1 MRSISSTL
9 KMTFALSLIL
19 LLPMLG
25 GAQDPSQASQTFTS
39 NSELVMV
46 PAQVVDLYGRPV
58 HGLKKE
64 DFVLKSDGN
73 PQPIAI
79 FEEIHPAATAPV
91 LPPVPAPPRLIA
103 ANSPAAAPARFT
115 NLPESG
121 IPQQLVILAVDT
133 VNTPMRLQ
141 GWARDQTIRYLQAN
155 PPRQPIELV
164 AITPGGVRQLHPFTT
179 DTAALIAALKT
190 MRMGLTRQDDQA
202 PLLSRID
209 RNGGIDT
216 YASMVN
222 ELQERQTE
230 EIAAGANATYATL
243 HDFEEIAWAY
253 SAIPGRKTVMWLTT
267 GFPIQQ
273 MVPTGPAMIGHG
285 LTASGSVPHSS
296 GMHISNELL
305 PAFQRAFTALSKSNV
320 VVYPVDVEGLPMD
333 DMWDVTMPSSLY
345 IHPEL
350 SHLSPTILPDRA
362 AENRDGMKELAHR
375 TGGKT
380 CTAGNNVS
388 FCLEQALAES
398 SDYYLL
404 AFYVSQQ
411 KRKTGWHK
419 LKVNLNVDHG
429 EVRSR
434 NTYYLRPLGVPP
446 QREQEEDLRGA
457 ISASVDYTGILFN
470 VQPGTRP
477 DGATAPIMFKVS
489 VPSTSILML
498 PGEDKLSFDVIS
510 IPLSKNGAPVG
521 KQWRIV
527 KLEMNPETAQKAL
540 EKGWSLINTLSA
552 DGSLTAV
559 KVVIRDNGTGRIG
572 SVTFPV
578 ENVSSRA
585 EPSGSRGTPAASMMP
600 R

>member
-1 MRSISSTL
+1 M
-9 KMTFALSLIL
+9 IL
-19 LLPMLG
+19 LPPILAA
-25 GAQDPSQASQTFTS
+25 AQNPAQASQTFTS

-46 PAQVVDLYGRPV
+46 PVQVLDHNGSPV

-64 DFVLKSDGN
+64 DFVLNSDGN

-79 FEEIHPAATAPV
+79 FEEMRASSIPAPPSRVPV
-91 LPPVPAPPRLIA
+91 PPRLIA
-103 ANSPAAAPARFT
+103 ANPPPPVPAKFT
-115 NLPESG
+115 NLPETG
-121 IPQQLVILAVDT
+121 IPQQLNILAIDT
-133 VNTPMRLQ
+133 VNTPIRLQ
-141 GWARDQTIRYLQAN
+141 EWSRQQIIHYLQAN
-155 PPRQPIELV
+155 PPGQPIELI

-179 DTAALIAALKT
+179 DTAALIAAIKKLRT
-190 MRMGLTRQDDQA
+190 GFTRQDEQP
-202 PLLSRID
+202 PLMSRMDRTGKID
-209 RNGGIDT
+209 SYT
-216 YASMVN
+216 SMVN

-273 MVPTGPAMIGHG
+273 MVPTGQSMIGHG
-285 LTASGSVPHSS
+285 LTASGSLPHSS
-296 GMHISNELL
+296 GMRLSNELL
-305 PAFQRAFTALSKSNV
+305 PAFQRAFTALNKSNV
-320 VVYPVDVEGLPMD
+320 VVYPVDVQGLPMD
-333 DMWDVTMPSSLY
+333 DMWDVTMPSSLF
-345 IHPEL
+345 IHPEF
-350 SHLSPTILPDRA
+350 SHMSPNLIPDRS
-362 AENRDGMKELAHR
+362 AEDRDGMKELAHR
-375 TGGKT
+375 TGGRT

-388 FCLEQALAES
+388 FCLQEALTES

-434 NTYYLRPLGVPP
+434 NTYYLRPLGIPP

-457 ISASVDYTGILFN
+457 ISASVDYTGILFD

-477 DGATAPIMFKVS
+477 DSGKGPIAFKVS

-498 PGEDKLSFDVIS
+498 PGEDKLSFDIIS
-510 IPLSKNGAPVG
+510 IPLTKNGTPMG

-540 EKGWSLINTLSA
+540 EKGWNLFNSLSD
-552 DGSLTAV
+552 DGSPTAV

-578 ENVSSRA
+578 EAKV
-585 EPSGSRGTPAASMMP
+585 GG
-600 R
+600 

>member
-1 MRSISSTL
+1 MRSLSSTPKL
-9 KMTFALSLIL
+9 TVALFLVL
-19 LLPMLG
+19 LLPMFAA
-25 GAQDPSQASQTFTS
+25 AQDASPASQTFTS

-46 PAQVVDLYGRPV
+46 PVQVVDQSGHPV

-79 FEEIHPAATAPV
+79 FDEIHEAATPNV
-91 LPPVPAPPRLIA
+91 PPPVPVPPRLLA
-103 ANSPAAAPARFT
+103 AVAPPPAPVKFT
-115 NLPESG
+115 NLPVTG

-141 GWARDQTIRYLQAN
+141 GWARDQIIRYLQAN

-179 DTAALIAALKT
+179 DTAALVAALKKLH
-190 MRMGLTRQDDQA
+190 MGLTRQDDQA
-202 PLLSRID
+202 PLLSRMD
-209 RNGGIDT
+209 RTGAIDT
-216 YASMVN
+216 YASMIN

-273 MVPTGPAMIGHG
+273 MVPDGPSMIGHG
-285 LTASGSVPHSS
+285 LTASGSLPHSS

-305 PAFQRAFTALSKSNV
+305 AAFQRAFTALNKSNV

-333 DMWDVTMPSSLY
+333 DMWDVSMPSSLY

-350 SHLSPTILPDRA
+350 SHMSPTILPDRA

-388 FCLEQALAES
+388 LCLQQALAES

-404 AFYVSQQ
+404 GFYISQQ

-419 LKVNLNVDHG
+419 LKVNVNSDYG

-434 NTYYLRPLGVPP
+434 NTYYLRPLGIPP

-457 ISASVDYTGILFN
+457 ISASVDYTGILFT
-470 VQPGTRP
+470 VQPGTRS
-477 DGATAPIMFKVS
+477 DGGKAPIAFKVT
-489 VPSTSILML
+489 VPPTSILML
-498 PGEDKLSFDVIS
+498 PGEDKLSFDIIS
-510 IPLSKNGAPVG
+510 IPLSKNGTPMG

-540 EKGWSLINTLSA
+540 EKGWNLFNSLSD
-552 DGSLTAV
+552 DGAPTAV

-578 ENVSSRA
+578 
-585 EPSGSRGTPAASMMP
+585 GG
-600 R
+600 

>member
-1 MRSISSTL
+1 LTPKLTL
-9 KMTFALSLIL
+9 VLFLTLLI
-19 LLPMLG
+19 PTLG
-25 GAQDPSQASQTFTS
+25 VAQDPSQPSQTFTS

-46 PAQVVDLYGRPV
+46 PVQVLDHWGRPV

-79 FEEIHPAATAPV
+79 FDEVHVAAAPPA
-91 LPPVPAPPRLIA
+91 VPAPPPLLA
-103 ANSPAAAPARFT
+103 AVPPPPTPVRFT
-115 NLPESG
+115 NLPATG

-141 GWARDQTIRYLQAN
+141 GWAREQTIRYLQAN

-164 AITPGGVRQLHPFTT
+164 ALTPGGVRQLHPFTT
-179 DTAALIAALKT
+179 DAAALVAALR
-190 MRMGLTRQDDQA
+190 RMHTGLTRGDDQA
-202 PLLSRID
+202 PLLSRMD
-209 RNGGIDT
+209 RTGGIDT

-230 EIAAGANATYATL
+230 EAAAGANATYATL

-253 SAIPGRKTVMWLTT
+253 SAVPGRKTVMWLTT

-273 MVPTGPAMIGHG
+273 MVPDGPAMIGHG
-285 LTASGSVPHSS
+285 LTASSVIPRSS

-305 PAFQRAFTALSKSNV
+305 PAFQRAFTALNRSNV
-320 VVYPVDVEGLPMD
+320 VIYPVDVQGLPMD
-333 DMWDVTMPSSLY
+333 DMWDITMPSSLY

-350 SHLSPTILPDRA
+350 SHLTPTILADRA
-362 AENRDGMKELAHR
+362 AEDRDGMKELAHR

-388 FCLEQALAES
+388 LCLQEALAES

-404 AFYVSQQ
+404 GFYVSRQ
-411 KRKTGWHK
+411 KRRIGWHK
-419 LKVNLNVDHG
+419 LKVNLNVDQG
-429 EVRSR
+429 EVRAR
-434 NTYYLRPLGVPP
+434 NSYYLRTLGEPP

-457 ISASVDYTGILFN
+457 INASVDYTGILFN
-470 VQPGTRP
+470 VQAGARP
-477 DGATAPIMFKVS
+477 DNPKAPIIFKVS
-489 VPSTSILML
+489 VPSTSILLL
-498 PGEDKLSFDVIS
+498 PGENKLSFDVIS
-510 IPLSKNGAPVG
+510 IPLSKNGMPVD
-521 KQWRIV
+521 KQSRMV
-527 KLEMNPETAQKAL
+527 KIEMNPETAQKAL
-540 EKGWSLINTLSA
+540 QIGWNLTNSISA
-552 DGSLTAV
+552 DGAPTAV

-578 ENVSSRA
+578 EARV
-585 EPSGSRGTPAASMMP
+585 GS
-600 R
+600 

>member
-1 MRSISSTL
+1 MRSLSSTPKL
-9 KMTFALSLIL
+9 TFALFLIL
-19 LLPMLG
+19 LLPRLAA
-25 GAQDPSQASQTFTS
+25 AQGPAPASQTFTS

-46 PAQVVDLYGRPV
+46 PVQVVDHADRPV

-79 FEEIHPAATAPV
+79 FEEMRASSIPASPPLVPV
-91 LPPVPAPPRLIA
+91 PPRLIA
-103 ANSPAAAPARFT
+103 ANPPPPTPAKFT
-115 NLPESG
+115 NRPETG
-121 IPQQLVILAVDT
+121 IPQQLNILAIDT
-133 VNTPMRLQ
+133 VNTPIHLQ
-141 GWARDQTIRYLQAN
+141 EWSRQQIIQYLQAN
-155 PPRQPIELV
+155 PPRQPIELI

-179 DTAALIAALKT
+179 DAAALIAAIKT
-190 MRMGLTRQDDQA
+190 LHMGLTRQDVQA
-202 PLLSRID
+202 PLLSRMDPNGRID
-209 RNGGIDT
+209 S

-230 EIAAGANATYATL
+230 EVAAGANATYATL

-267 GFPIQQ
+267 GFPVQQ

-285 LTASGSVPHSS
+285 LTAGGSLPYSS
-296 GMHISNELL
+296 GMRLSNELL
-305 PAFQRAFTALSKSNV
+305 PAFQRAFTALNRSNV
-320 VVYPVDVEGLPMD
+320 VVYPVDVQGLPMD
-333 DMWDVTMPSSLY
+333 DMWDVTMPSSLF
-345 IHPEL
+345 IHPEF
-350 SHLSPTILPDRA
+350 SHMSPAIMPDRA

-388 FCLEQALAES
+388 FCLQEALAES

-404 AFYVSQQ
+404 AFHVSQQ

-434 NTYYLRPLGVPP
+434 STYYLRPLGIPP

-470 VQPGTRP
+470 VQPGNQP
-477 DGATAPIMFKVS
+477 DSASAPIMFKVS
-489 VPSTSILML
+489 VPATSILML
-498 PGEDKLSFDVIS
+498 PGEDKLNFDIIG
-510 IPLSKNGAPVG
+510 IPLSKNGTPMG
-521 KQWRIV
+521 KWPARYFV
-527 KLEMNPETAQKAL
+527 
-540 EKGWSLINTLSA
+540 
-552 DGSLTAV
+552 
-559 KVVIRDNGTGRIG
+559 
-572 SVTFPV
+572 
-578 ENVSSRA
+578 
-585 EPSGSRGTPAASMMP
+585 PSGILV
-600 R
+600 